1 MNSNTIQI
9 ASQGKNEKLILRV
22 IAVLSVAIPLV
33 VALLLY
39 VPQTGNLGAVDVS
52 FLPVLNATLN
62 SATAICLVVG
72 YVLTKQGKYNAH
84 RSMMLAAFT
93 LSSIFL
99 VSYVIYHFQA
109 ASTKFG
115 DVDHNGVVDAIELA
129 KVGAMRKFYF
139 VLLLTHI
146 VLAACIVPLVL
157 LSIYFGLTRQFDKH
171 KKVSKF
177 TFPLWLYVAVT
188 GVVVYLLI
196 SPYYAH
202 G

>member
-1 MNSNTIQI
+1 MDSSTVQI
-9 ASQGKNEKLILRV
+9 PNQDRSQRMVMAI
-22 IAVLSVAIPLV
+22 IATLSIAIPLV

-39 VPQTGNLGAVDVS
+39 IPQTGNLGAVDVS

-62 SATAICLVVG
+62 SATAICLIIG
-72 YVLTKQGKYNAH
+72 YVLTKQGKYYAH
-84 RSMMLAAFT
+84 RSMMLSAFT

-115 DVDHNGVVDAIELA
+115 DLDHNGLVDAIELA
-129 KVGAMRKFYF
+129 KVGSMRTIYF
-139 VLLLTHI
+139 VLLLSHI

-177 TFPLWLYVAVT
+177 TFPLWLYVAIT

-196 SPYYAH
+196 SPYYNH